1 MNSSI
6 KKLIP
11 SIFSLTACGLLV
23 SLPVFGANNSLSYLK
38 NAVAGTGLDKNPG
51 LAIFIGNVVEFI
63 LGFLGLLFLVIIV
76 YAGVIWTTAQGDIK
90 KVDKAKDMLKNGII
104 GLAIVFAAY
113 AVQAFVV
120 AALAGAGHT
129 R

>member
-6 KKLIP
+6 KKIIP

-23 SLPVFGANNSLSYLK
+23 SLPVFGAEGALGYLQS
-38 NAVAGTGLDKNPG
+38 AVAGTGLDKNPG
-51 LAIFIGNVVEFI
+51 LAVFIGNVVEFI

-76 YAGVIWTTAQGDIK
+76 YAGVIWTTAQGDTK
-90 KVDKAKDMLKNGII
+90 KVDKAKDMLKNGVI

-120 AALAGAGHT
+120 AALAGAGYT

>member
-1 MNSSI
+1 MNSNI
-6 KKLIP
+6 KKLSLP
-11 SIFSLTACGLLV
+11 VFSLIICGLLV
-23 SLPVFGANNSLSYLK
+23 SLPVFGASNSLGYLQ

-76 YAGVIWTTAQGDIK
+76 YAGVIWTTAQGDTK
-90 KVDKAKDMLKNGII
+90 KVDKAKDMLKNGVI

-113 AVQAFVV
+113 AVEFFVV
-120 AALAGAGHT
+120 SALASAGYT
-129 R
+129 K